1 MMTELN
7 KTTVS
12 WHPDG
17 YVEVVFVGTQ
27 LPEQIREIDRQ
38 ARAIL
43 DERLDKGVA
52 SLLIDARRG
61 RVGRDAT
68 SFSVIMRLSRERRLN
83 RFIVLVDENP
93 TDPHAGRE
101 TGVIVSMITAAL
113 GKRPIYITDET
124 AARALAASE

>member
-1 MMTELN
+1 MGDVE
-7 KTTVS
+7 KSTVS

-17 YVEVVFVGTQ
+17 YVEIVFVGTQ

-43 DERLDKGVA
+43 DEQVGKNVA
-52 SLLIDARRG
+52 SLLIDARHG
-61 RVGRDAT
+61 RVGSDAT

-101 TGVIVSMITAAL
+101 TGVIVSMVTAAL
-113 GKRPIYITDET
+113 GKRPIYIYDET

>member
-1 MMTELN
+1 MSESE
-7 KTTVS
+7 KSTVR

-27 LPEQIREIDRQ
+27 TPEQIREIDRQ
-38 ARAIL
+38 ARMIL
-43 DERLDKGVA
+43 DEREGMA
-52 SLLIDARRG
+52 SLLIDARHG

-68 SFSVIMRLSRERRLN
+68 SFSVIMRLGRERRLN

-93 TDPHAGRE
+93 TGPHAGRE
-101 TGVIVSMITAAL
+101 TGVIISMVTAAL
-113 GKRPIYITDET
+113 GKRPIYIYDET

>member
-1 MMTELN
+1 MSEAGQS
-7 KTTVS
+7 TVS

-17 YVEVVFVGTQ
+17 YIEIVFVGTQ
-27 LPEQIREIDRQ
+27 TPEQLRELDRQ
-38 ARAIL
+38 ARAIMNTQVGN
-43 DERLDKGVA
+43 GVA
-52 SLLIDARRG
+52 SLLLDARHG

-83 RFIVLVDENP
+83 RFVVLVDENP

-101 TGVIVSMITAAL
+101 TGVIVSMVTAAL

-124 AARALAASE
+124 AARTLAASE

>member
-1 MMTELN
+1 MSEATN
-7 KTTVS
+7 STVS
-12 WHPDG
+12 WRPDG
-17 YVEVVFVGTQ
+17 YIEIVFVGTQ
-27 LPEQIREIDRQ
+27 TPEQIREIDRQ

-43 DERLDKGVA
+43 EEHDRLTSV
-52 SLLIDARRG
+52 LVDARHG

-68 SFSVIMRLSRERRLN
+68 SFSVIMRLSRDRRLN

-101 TGVIVSMITAAL
+101 TSVIVSMLTAAL

-124 AARALAASE
+124 AARTLAASE

>member
-1 MMTELN
+1 MTEAA
-7 KTTVS
+7 KSTVS

-17 YVEVVFVGTQ
+17 YIEIVFVGTQ
-27 LPEQIREIDRQ
+27 TPEQIREIDRQ
-38 ARAIL
+38 ARAIM
-43 DERLDKGVA
+43 DERNQPA
-52 SLLIDARRG
+52 SILVDARHG

-93 TDPHAGRE
+93 THPHAGRE
-101 TGVIVSMITAAL
+101 TSVIVSMVTAAL
-113 GKRPIYITDET
+113 GKRPIYFYDEA